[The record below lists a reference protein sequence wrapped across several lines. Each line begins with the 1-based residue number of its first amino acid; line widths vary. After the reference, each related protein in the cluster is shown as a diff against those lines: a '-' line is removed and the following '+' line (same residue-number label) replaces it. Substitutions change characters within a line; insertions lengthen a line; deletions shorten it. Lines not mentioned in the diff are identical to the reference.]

1 MKVLAVTG
9 GIGSGK
15 THIVNMFASMGV
27 PVYLTDDRAKELY
40 DTSAELLA
48 SLQSILGDDIV
59 DNGKLRKD
67 LMAQRLFADKSLL
80 ERVEGVVHPAVIED
94 FNNWKIMQEGKRPPF
109 VIIESA
115 IFLEK
120 PLLRPVAD
128 KVLVI
133 TAPLDLRISRV
144 QRRSNI
150 SEEQILE
157 RMNHQWSDEERAKY
171 ADYIIVSDETKALI
185 PQLVNIYK
193 DLSYGNR

>member
-1 MKVLAVTG
+1 MIVLAVTG

-15 THIVNMFASMGV
+15 THIVNMFASMGI
-27 PVYLTDDRAKELY
+27 PVYLTDDRAKGLY
-40 DTSAELLA
+40 DTSAGLLV

-59 DNGKLRKD
+59 ENGKLRKD
-67 LMAQRLFADKSLL
+67 IMAQRLFADKSLL

>member
-15 THIVNMFASMGV
+15 THIVNMFASMGI

>member
-27 PVYLTDDRAKELY
+27 PVYLTDDRAKGLY

-157 RMNHQWSDEERAKY
+157 RMSHQWSDEERAKY

>member
-15 THIVNMFASMGV
+15 THIVNMFASMGI
-27 PVYLTDDRAKELY
+27 PVYFTDDRAKALY
-40 DTSAELLA
+40 DTSAALLA

-59 DNGKLRKD
+59 EEGKLRKD
-67 LMAQRLFADKSLL
+67 LMAERLFGDKSLL

-94 FNNWKIMQEGKRPPF
+94 FNNWKSMQKGGRAPF

-128 KVLVI
+128 RVLVI
-133 TAPLDLRISRV
+133 VAPLDLRIRRV
-144 QRRSNI
+144 QGRSGI

-157 RMNHQWSDEERAKY
+157 RMSHQWSDEERIKY
-171 ADYIIVSDETKALI
+171 ADYVIVSDETKALI

>member
-1 MKVLAVTG
+1 MIVLAVTG

-15 THIVNMFASMGV
+15 THIVNMFASMGI

-59 DNGKLRKD
+59 ENGKLRKD
-67 LMAQRLFADKSLL
+67 IMAQRLFADKSLL

>member
-1 MKVLAVTG
+1 MIVLAVTG

-15 THIVNMFASMGV
+15 THIVNMFASMGI
-27 PVYLTDDRAKELY
+27 PVYLTDDRAKGLY
-40 DTSAELLA
+40 DTSAGLLV

-59 DNGKLRKD
+59 ENGKLRKD
-67 LMAQRLFADKSLL
+67 IMAQRLFADKSLL

-94 FNNWKIMQEGKRPPF
+94 FNSWKIMQEGKRPPF

>member
-15 THIVNMFASMGV
+15 THIVNMFASMGI
-27 PVYLTDDRAKELY
+27 PVYLTDDRAKGLY